1 MPQIINTNISSLNAQ
16 VNLNKSQ
23 GSLHNSLER
32 LSSGLRVNSAKDDAA
47 GLAIATRMTANSRG
61 MEVASRNA
69 NDGIS
74 LMQTAEG
81 ALDNIK
87 DNLLRMRD
95 LAVQAANGAI
105 GSAERGQLQN
115 EFSQLQAEVSRT
127 ITATTF
133 NGLQILGTD
142 MTAVSS
148 YQIGAQTGDVLSF
161 GSFVTS
167 ANMSAQ
173 VSAAVSSS
181 TTLTGASPSGAS
193 AAMVAI
199 DTALNN
205 VTSQRSI
212 YGAAQAR
219 FEGVV
224 NMLAT
229 SKLNADSAISRIMDT
244 DYAAET
250 ARMTR
255 SQVLQQ
261 AGVAMLAQANQLPN
275 NVMSLLR

>member
-1 MPQIINTNISSLNAQ
+1 MPQVINTNVASLSSQ

-23 GSLHNSLER
+23 GSLSNSLQR

-61 MEVASRNA
+61 MEVGIRNA

-105 GSAERGQLQN
+105 GSSERSQLQN
-115 EFSQLQAEVSRT
+115 EFGQLQAEVTRT

-133 NGLQILGTD
+133 NGLSILGSD
-142 MTAVSS
+142 MSAVTS
-148 YQIGAQTGDVLSF
+148 YQIGAQTGDTISF
-161 GSFVTS
+161 GTLTGNTTADVSG
-167 ANMSAQ
+167 A
-173 VSAAVSSS
+173 VSAG
-181 TTLTGASPSGAS
+181 TTLTGTSPAAAS
-193 AAMVAI
+193 AAIVSI

-205 VTSQRSI
+205 ITSKRSV

-224 NMLAT
+224 NQLSTA
-229 SKLNADSAISRIMDT
+229 KLNTDSAVSRIMDT
-244 DYAAET
+244 DYASET
-250 ARMTR
+250 AKMTR

-261 AGVAMLAQANQLPN
+261 AGVAMLAQANSMPN
-275 NVMSLLR
+275 SVMSLLR

>member
-1 MPQIINTNISSLNAQ
+1 MPQVINTNVASLSSQ
-16 VNLNKSQ
+16 VNLSKSQ
-23 GSLHNSLER
+23 GSLSESLQR

-61 MEVASRNA
+61 MEVGIRNA

-105 GSAERGQLQN
+105 GSSERSQLQN
-115 EFSQLQAEVSRT
+115 EFGQLQAEVTRT

-133 NGLQILGTD
+133 NGLSILGSD
-142 MTAVSS
+142 MSAVTS
-148 YQIGAQTGDVLSF
+148 YQIGAQTGDTISF
-161 GSFVTS
+161 GTLTGNTTADVSG
-167 ANMSAQ
+167 A
-173 VSAAVSSS
+173 VSAG
-181 TTLTGASPSGAS
+181 TTLTGTSPAAAS
-193 AAMVAI
+193 AAIVSI

-205 VTSQRSI
+205 ITSKRSV

-224 NMLAT
+224 NQLSTA
-229 SKLNADSAISRIMDT
+229 KLNTDSAVSRIMDT
-244 DYAAET
+244 DYASET
-250 ARMTR
+250 AKMTR

-261 AGVAMLAQANQLPN
+261 AGVAMLAQANSMPN
-275 NVMSLLR
+275 SVMSLLR